1 MSYIFLVVQVL
12 YILLCMTN
20 IQYYN
25 FIILILSDLKKS
37 KTINKLSYYELSFTI
52 TSLQKLIV

>member
-37 KTINKLSYYELSFTI
+37 KTNITLNYYGALYLWAREVAE
-52 TSLQKLIV
+52 K